1 MPNHDWADLEAADIL
16 ASCATEGFTTSLQRK
31 LAKRL
36 REIADARI
44 ADHQIG
50 IERALD
56 RVFGPEETVACN
68 GGTE

>member
-36 REIADARI
+36 REIADQRV
-44 ADHQIG
+44 ADHQAG
-50 IERALD
+50 VERAFD
-56 RVFGPEETVACN
+56 RVFGPEEMVS
-68 GGTE
+68 